1 MVKRPNRSRRHQ
13 QRKQSW
19 QKFLGKI
26 KDKSVR
32 KVKARKE
39 EEMSIIYGLAL
50 LGFVGWSVGIPTL
63 IGVAIGLWLDEVWLT
78 PLSWTLI
85 LMLVGLALGCLNAWY
100 WVQQESADE

>member
-1 MVKRPNRSRRHQ
+1 MVKRPDRSKRHQ
-13 QRKQSW
+13 RRKQSW

-32 KVKARKE
+32 KVKAREE

-78 PLSWTLI
+78 PFSWTLI
-85 LMLVGLALGCLNAWY
+85 LMLVGLVLGCINAWY